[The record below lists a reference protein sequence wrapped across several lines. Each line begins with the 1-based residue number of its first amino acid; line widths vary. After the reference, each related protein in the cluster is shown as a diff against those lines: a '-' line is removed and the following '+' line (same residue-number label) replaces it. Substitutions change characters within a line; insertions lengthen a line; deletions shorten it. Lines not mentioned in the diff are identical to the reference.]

1 MAILKSTKV
10 NVAIFGTNGSLIET
24 LVKEAGFVITDKNP
38 EIVLSFGGDGTLMRS
53 EIAYPGVPKVA
64 LRDSNICKK
73 CSALPNEEI
82 LKQLR
87 KGEYTKE
94 TLFKLEAQAKG
105 KELIGLND
113 IVVHNK
119 DPRHGIRYYLSV
131 NRRDIGHEIVGDG
144 IVVATPFGSTGYFRS
159 ITDSFFEIG
168 IGIAF
173 NNSTERFD
181 HMILTEG
188 SSIEMSITR
197 GPAVVYADN
206 HEDSIDL
213 LPGDKVSI
221 KKSSHLAI
229 ILTPH

>member
-1 MAILKSTKV
+1 MTTEV
-10 NVAIFGTNGSLIET
+10 NVAIFGTNKSTIET
-24 LVKEAGFVITDKNP
+24 LVKEAGFTITERNP

-53 EIAYPGVPKVA
+53 EVAFPGVPKVA
-64 LRDSNICKK
+64 LRDSSICKK

-82 LKQLR
+82 LKQLA

-94 TLFKLEAQAKG
+94 TLFKLEARAKG
-105 KELIGLND
+105 KELVGLND
-113 IVVHNK
+113 IIVHNK
-119 DPRHGIRYYLSV
+119 DPRHGIRYHLSV

-181 HMILTEG
+181 HMLVGEESI
-188 SSIEMSITR
+188 IEMSITR

-206 HEDSIDL
+206 HEDSIEL
-213 LPGDKVSI
+213 LPGDKVTI
-221 KKSSHLAI
+221 QKSSHLAV
-229 ILTPH
+229 ILTPR

>member
-1 MAILKSTKV
+1 M
-10 NVAIFGTNGSLIET
+10 NVAIFGTNKSTIET
-24 LVKEAGFVITDKNP
+24 LVKEAGFTITERNP

-53 EIAYPGVPKVA
+53 EVAFPGVPKVA
-64 LRDSNICKK
+64 LRDSSICKK

-82 LKQLR
+82 LKQLA

-94 TLFKLEAQAKG
+94 TLFKLEARAKG
-105 KELIGLND
+105 KELVGLND
-113 IVVHNK
+113 IIVHNK
-119 DPRHGIRYYLSV
+119 DPRHGIRYHLSV

-181 HMILTEG
+181 HMLVGEESI
-188 SSIEMSITR
+188 IEMSITR

-206 HEDSIDL
+206 HEDSIEL
-213 LPGDKVSI
+213 LPGDKVTI
-221 KKSSHLAI
+221 QKSSHLAV
-229 ILTPH
+229 ILTPR

>member
-1 MAILKSTKV
+1 M
-10 NVAIFGTNGSLIET
+10 NVAIFGTNKSTILT
-24 LVKEAGFVITDKNP
+24 LVKEAGFTVTDKNP

-53 EIAYPGVPKVA
+53 EVAFPGVPKVA
-64 LRDSNICKK
+64 LRDSTICKK

-82 LKQLR
+82 LKQLA

-94 TLFKLEAQAKG
+94 TLFKLEARAKG

-119 DPRHGIRYYLSV
+119 DPRHGIRYHLSV
-131 NRRDIGHEIVGDG
+131 NKRDIGHEIVGDG

-181 HMILTEG
+181 HMIVEEG
-188 SSIEMSITR
+188 NTIEMSITR
-197 GPAVVYADN
+197 GPAIVYADN
-206 HEDSIDL
+206 HEDSIEL
-213 LPGDKVSI
+213 SPGDKVTI
-221 KKSSHLAI
+221 QKSSHSAV
-229 ILTPH
+229 ILTPC

>member
-1 MAILKSTKV
+1 
-10 NVAIFGTNGSLIET
+10 NVAIFGTNKSTIET
-24 LVKEAGFVITDKNP
+24 LVKEAGFTITERNP

-53 EIAYPGVPKVA
+53 EVAFPGVPKVA
-64 LRDSNICKK
+64 LRDSSICKK
-73 CSALPNEEI
+73 CSALPNEDI
-82 LKQLR
+82 LRQLA

-94 TLFKLEAQAKG
+94 TLFKLEARAKG
-105 KELIGLND
+105 KELVGLND
-113 IVVHNK
+113 IIVHNK
-119 DPRHGIRYYLSV
+119 DPRHGIRYHLSV

-181 HMILTEG
+181 HMIVEEENT
-188 SSIEMSITR
+188 IEMSITR

-206 HEDSIDL
+206 HEDSIEL
-213 LPGDKVSI
+213 LPGDKVTI
-221 KKSSHLAI
+221 QKSSHLAV
-229 ILTPH
+229 ILTPR